1 MKNISVI
8 IPAWNEEATISEVIR
23 KAFNSK
29 LTKEVLV
36 IDDDSTDNTVSVAL
50 LSGAC
55 VIGSAEKGKGIS
67 MQEGVRLAT
76 GDYLVFL
83 DADIPTYPEDIV
95 DLMANPLIEGNID
108 FVKSCFDRQAGR
120 VTELLAKPLLDIY
133 FPELNQFSQ
142 PLSGIVSGKR
152 SFLENIVFEN
162 DYGVDIG
169 LLIDMYQANARIAEV
184 NIGYVENKMK
194 PLQSL
199 GNMAKEVTRAIMNRA
214 EADTT
219 YHAVPHQ
226 SVIGGLRAELNP
238 ALKHKVVVF
247 DMDRT
252 ILSDSFIQTAARHFG
267 FEKALR
273 KIALEYVNPVIRTK
287 EIAKLMK
294 GHTIAEIIEV
304 LDMIPIT
311 PDFEQTVQALKQK
324 GCVIG
329 IVSDSYSLVT
339 NHLMHRFQLDFTMAN
354 DLEFWRGNT
363 TGEVKI
369 PSAFFRHHEAK
380 CKHDYCKSHVISY
393 VSAALGLT
401 LDEIMVIGDGE
412 NDMCMVQKAGL
423 GFSFCASHPALELV
437 ADVVLRERRF
447 EPMLAYVE

>member
-95 DLMANPLIEGNID
+95 DLMANPLMEGNID

-152 SFLENIVFEN
+152 SFWKILF
-162 DYGVDIG
+162 
-169 LLIDMYQANARIAEV
+169 L
-184 NIGYVENKMK
+184 KM
-194 PLQSL
+194 
-199 GNMAKEVTRAIMNRA
+199 
-214 EADTT
+214 
-219 YHAVPHQ
+219 
-226 SVIGGLRAELNP
+226 
-238 ALKHKVVVF
+238 
-247 DMDRT
+247 
-252 ILSDSFIQTAARHFG
+252 
-267 FEKALR
+267 
-273 KIALEYVNPVIRTK
+273 
-287 EIAKLMK
+287 
-294 GHTIAEIIEV
+294 
-304 LDMIPIT
+304 
-311 PDFEQTVQALKQK
+311 
-324 GCVIG
+324 
-329 IVSDSYSLVT
+329 
-339 NHLMHRFQLDFTMAN
+339 
-354 DLEFWRGNT
+354 
-363 TGEVKI
+363 
-369 PSAFFRHHEAK
+369 
-380 CKHDYCKSHVISY
+380 
-393 VSAALGLT
+393 
-401 LDEIMVIGDGE
+401 IMV
-412 NDMCMVQKAGL
+412 
-423 GFSFCASHPALELV
+423 
-437 ADVVLRERRF
+437 
-447 EPMLAYVE
+447 